1 MNFNH
6 KTIVITGA
14 SRGIGHAIG
23 VKMASLGANI
33 AILAKTIEVNPK
45 LPGTI
50 YSAAEDMKKAS
61 EAILDI
67 GSRGKV
73 IALKTDIRFEDQVL
87 DSLQKVV
94 EEFGGIDML
103 VNNASAI
110 TLSSTLDT
118 DMKRYDLMH
127 SINTRGTFLCS
138 KACIPHLLKSANP
151 HVLNLSPPLTLDP
164 KWFKDHTAY
173 TISKFGMSMCTLG
186 MAEEFRH
193 KIAFNALWPKTS
205 IATAVV
211 SNLLGGEDLIKRS
224 RKPAIVADAAAVIFA
239 KDKTYSGNFLID
251 EQVLLESGMKDFS
264 PYRISPELSEEDLQT
279 DFYV

>member
-23 VKMASLGANI
+23 LKMASLGANI

-73 IALKTDIRFEDQVL
+73 IALMTDIRFEDQVL
-87 DSLQKVV
+87 DSIQKVV
-94 EEFGGIDML
+94 ETFGGIDML

-110 TLSSTLDT
+110 TLSSTLGT

-138 KACIPHLLKSANP
+138 KACIPHLLKSENP

-251 EQVLLESGMKDFS
+251 EQVLRESGMKDFS

-279 DFYV
+279 DFYI